1 MDKREFIKNYI
12 DDIENED
19 SISFIY
25 HFVRGHIDKVWEKE
39 RELKMQNNNLDEIII
54 KLLKI
59 QNKLK

>member
-25 HFVRGHIDKVWEKE
+25 YFVRSYIDKVWEKE
-39 RELKMQNNNLDEIII
+39 RELKNG
-54 KLLKI
+54 K
-59 QNKLK
+59 

>member
-25 HFVRGHIDKVWEKE
+25 HFVRGYIDKVWEKE
-39 RELKMQNNNLDEIII
+39 RELKNG
-54 KLLKI
+54 K
-59 QNKLK
+59 